1 MKRGFI
7 DRAACRVHGESVAGF
22 RLVKTSTVCGLA
34 LFAGLAV
41 AGSPAWAAEPLA
53 QGPAPTASDDAGN
66 ASGQVGGA
74 ASLDEIQVTGSR
86 IRRTGMNTPTPV
98 TVMSADQL
106 GTMAPGNMIDALD
119 QVPQFFN
126 NNSPNTAASKADSAG
141 ASNANLRG
149 LGAKRTLVLL
159 NGNRVVPSNR
169 LGNIDINLFPDD
181 LISRVEVVTGGA
193 SAAYGTDAV
202 AGVVNFILDTD
213 FTGVKGH
220 AQGGMTSRS
229 DNENFEV
236 GLTAGSDIGD
246 RMHFTVSGGHSEA
259 NRIDNLAGRDWY
271 QGWGLVT
278 NPEWTASGGA
288 TGPRLLVRPH
298 VNSTQ
303 YTNGGLIDA
312 PGTSIDRLQFLSD
325 GTATPFKLGD
335 PYVIGTGTR
344 SQSGGSGYNAY
355 DYDTNVH
362 TDAYPQGTRSGSFVP
377 ATRRTNAFAYLDY
390 DVTDDINVY
399 VQGLW
404 GYNYANSVG
413 TLPLGHG
420 SWALTAFQGNPYLP
434 DDIAQAMADEG
445 IDSFKLQRY
454 HTAADI
460 AQDRLILKNNT
471 YSLATGFKADLH
483 GDMLDGWQLTGHYQ
497 IGWNHNHLD
506 FENFLRNDRLPL
518 AMDAVVDP
526 VTGGTVCNITVMNP
540 GSGFDDCVP
549 IDLFGVGR
557 ASQEAI
563 DWVQGSMFVQAN
575 TKQDNVEFAANGNIF
590 EGWGAG
596 PVSMAVGASYRKQS
610 ITHRLGPDDLMALDS
625 LVNDPAN
632 GIRGIPPSFA
642 AQDEVLE
649 FVNLEEYEGSFNV
662 KELFVETLVPLV
674 ANTGFA
680 QRLDLNL
687 AARWADYSGSG
698 GIWAWKAGLDWQV
711 IDDVRLRGTL
721 SRDVR
726 AGSLEERFDRQ
737 GQGAAVEDP
746 EFNDLNYTTTQIRGG
761 NPNVNPEKSD
771 TITLGAV
778 YQPSFIDG
786 LSVSVDWYD
795 IKVKGAID
803 LLGVQRIVDDCND
816 FGGAICDRV
825 HRDPGTNRISLVENT
840 FINLGKVTARGVDV
854 ELTYS
859 KAMTL
864 FGGGA
869 ESLTGRMLASW
880 LDEYSTT
887 DVDGNKVDHTDEL
900 GVAGAAYPDLRVT
913 ANLTYANGPFS
924 IFVQERFIGGGII
937 DVDYVEGVDIADNS
951 VGSVFYTDLNLSYRP
966 GGADSAWKVYF
977 NITNLF
983 DRDPPLIP
991 SWSDFSGTG
1000 AGTNDTLYDALGRR
1014 FVLGASF
1021 QY

>member
-1 MKRGFI
+1 MILDHFSP
-7 DRAACRVHGESVAGF
+7 AEVCREQGDALA
-22 RLVKTSTVCGLA
+22 RLRLIKKSTVCGLA
-34 LFAGLAV
+34 LCAGLTAF
-41 AGSPAWAAEPLA
+41 GSQGLAAEPI
-53 QGPAPTASDDAGN
+53 GAGN
-66 ASGQVGGA
+66 ASGQA
-74 ASLDEIQVTGSR
+74 DDASAIEEIQVTGSR

-98 TVMSADQL
+98 TVMSSGELD
-106 GTMAPGNMIDALD
+106 TMAPGNLIDALD
-119 QVPQFFN
+119 QVPQFLN

-141 ASNANLRG
+141 AANANLRG
-149 LGAKRTLVLL
+149 LSAKRTLVLL

-169 LGNIDINLFPDD
+169 LGNVDINLFPDD
-181 LISRVEVVTGGA
+181 LVSRVETVTGGA

-246 RMHFTVSGGHSEA
+246 RMHLTVSGSHYEA

-278 NPEWTASGGA
+278 NPEWVSSGGA

-325 GTATPFKLGD
+325 GTVTPFKLGD

-355 DYDTNVH
+355 DYDTSVS

-377 ATRRTNAFAYLDY
+377 SVRRTNAFGYLDY

-404 GYNYANSVG
+404 GYNSANSAG

-420 SWALTAFQGNPYLP
+420 SWALTVFEGNPYLP
-434 DDIAQAMADEG
+434 DSIAQAMEDEG

-471 YSLATGFKADLH
+471 YSLSTGFKADLH
-483 GDMLDGWQLTGHYQ
+483 GDMFEGWQVTGHYQ
-497 IGWNHNHLD
+497 AGWNHNHLD
-506 FENFLRNDRLPL
+506 FQNFLRRDRLPL

-526 VTGGTVCNITVMNP
+526 VTGATVCNITVVNP

-549 IDLFGVGR
+549 IDLFGPGR

-575 TKQDNVEFAANGNIF
+575 TKQDNVEFAANGEIF

-596 PVSMAVGASYRKQS
+596 AVSLAVGASYRKQS
-610 ITHRLGPDDLMALDS
+610 IKHRLGPDELMDLNS

-632 GIRGIPPSFA
+632 GIRGIPPSFSGK
-642 AQDEVLE
+642 DEVLQ
-649 FVNLEEYEGSFNV
+649 FVDLDEYDGSFNV
-662 KELFVETLVPLV
+662 KEVFAETLVPLV
-674 ANTGFA
+674 ANAGFA
-680 QRLDLNL
+680 QRLDLSL

-711 IDDVRLRGTL
+711 VNDVRLRGTL

-737 GQGAAVEDP
+737 GQGTAVEDP
-746 EFNDLNYTTTQIRGG
+746 EFGDLNYTTFQVRGG
-761 NPNVNPEKSD
+761 NPNVDPEKSD

-778 YQPSFIDG
+778 YQPSFVDG

-803 LLGVQRIVDDCND
+803 LLGVQRIVDDCD
-816 FGGAICDRV
+816 QLGGAICERV
-825 HRDPGTNRISLVENT
+825 HRDPTTNRISLVENT
-840 FINLGKVTARGVDV
+840 FLNLGKVTARGIDV
-854 ELTYS
+854 ELTYT
-859 KAMTL
+859 KQLEL

-869 ESLTGRMLASW
+869 ETLTGRLLASW

-900 GVAGAAYPDLRVT
+900 GVAGASYPDLRAT
-913 ANLTYANGPFS
+913 ANLTYTNGPFS
-924 IFVQERFIGGGII
+924 VFVQERYIGSGII

-966 GGADSAWKVYF
+966 GGADSAWRLYF
-977 NITNLF
+977 NVTNLF

-1014 FVLGASF
+1014 FVVGASF
-1021 QY
+1021 EY